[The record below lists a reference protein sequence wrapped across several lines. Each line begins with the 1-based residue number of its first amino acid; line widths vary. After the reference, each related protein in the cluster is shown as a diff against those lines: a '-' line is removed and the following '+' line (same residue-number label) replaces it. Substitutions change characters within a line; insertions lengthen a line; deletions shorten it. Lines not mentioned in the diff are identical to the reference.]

1 MKEEI
6 LFAEQQSFKQIWLWA
21 LMLPINGLVLF
32 GFISQVFFGKTFG
45 DKPGS
50 DFELG
55 IALMTVSL
63 VTLFL
68 FFLRLETQIKKDGVY
83 YRFFPFHRKYKKIS
97 WDRISKAYVRKYHPL
112 AEYGGWG
119 FRFGFGSG
127 T

>member
-6 LFAEQQSFKQIWLWA
+6 LFAEQQRFKQIWMCA
-21 LMLPINGLVLF
+21 LLLPIIGLVIY

-68 FFLRLETQIKKDGVY
+68 FFLRLETQVRKDEVY
-83 YRFFPFHRKYKKIS
+83 YRFLPFHRKYKRIT
-97 WDRISKAYVRKYHPL
+97 WDRISRAYIRKYNPL
-112 AEYGGWG
+112 
-119 FRFGFGSG
+119 
-127 T
+127 